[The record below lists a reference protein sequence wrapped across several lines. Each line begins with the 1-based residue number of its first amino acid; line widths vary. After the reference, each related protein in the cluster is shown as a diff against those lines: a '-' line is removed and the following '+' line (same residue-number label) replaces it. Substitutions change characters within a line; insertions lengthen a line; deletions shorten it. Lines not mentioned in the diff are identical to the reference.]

1 MITFVDTSIL
11 LDVFLPD
18 PVHGESS
25 SNALEKAFHEGSLVV
40 NEIVYAELAPQF
52 ESRKLLDEVLE
63 KLGIQIMVADT
74 EIAFSAGETWKAYRK
89 SGGKGN
95 RIIADFLIGAHA
107 LLKADR
113 LLTRDRGFYKDYF
126 KRLVILNPQYPS
138 GG

>member
-1 MITFVDTSIL
+1 MITFVDTNIL

-25 SNALEKAFHEGSLVV
+25 SAALEKAFHEGSLIV

-52 ESRKLLDEVLE
+52 DSRKLLNDVLG
-63 KLGIQIMVADT
+63 KLGIRIVVADT
-74 EIAFSAGETWKAYRK
+74 EIAFSAGETWKTYRK
-89 SGGKGN
+89 SGAKRE

-107 LLKADR
+107 LHKADR
-113 LLTRDRGFYKDYF
+113 LLTRDRGFYKNYF
-126 KRLVILNPQYPS
+126 KRLVILNPQYQL

>member
-1 MITFVDTSIL
+1 MITFVDTNVL

-18 PVHGESS
+18 PVHGVNSS
-25 SNALEKAFHEGSLVV
+25 AALEKAFHEGSLVV

-52 ESRKLLDEVLE
+52 ESRKLLDDVLW
-63 KLGIQIMVADT
+63 KLGIQMVVADT
-74 EIAFSAGETWKAYRK
+74 EIAFSAGEAWKTYRK
-89 SGGKGN
+89 TAGKRD

-126 KRLVILNPQYPS
+126 KKLVILNPQYQPE
-138 GG
+138 G

>member
-1 MITFVDTSIL
+1 M
-11 LDVFLPD
+11 PD

-25 SNALEKAFHEGSLVV
+25 SAALERAFHEGSLIV

-52 ESRKLLDEVLE
+52 RSQRLLNDVLG
-63 KLGIQIMVADT
+63 KLGIQMVVADT
-74 EIAFSAGETWKAYRK
+74 QVAFSAGETWNAYRK
-89 SGGKGN
+89 SGGKRD

-126 KRLVILNPQYPS
+126 KRLALLNPQYQP